1 MHINLIPFIVLW
13 VILALTVAA
22 LIAWRKMIAASED
35 DSLHVLQGSV
45 AQQVNIAQKLEV
57 IDKWGKILT
66 IVAVAYGVILGAVY
80 VYQNFVQ
87 MSTTQGL

>member
-1 MHINLIPFIVLW
+1 MHINLVPFIVLW
-13 VILALTVAA
+13 VILAVSVLAM
-22 LIAWRKMIAASED
+22 IAWRKMVASQED

-45 AQQVNIAQKLEV
+45 AQQVSVAQKLEV

-66 IVAVAYGVILGAVY
+66 IITIVYGVILGAVY

-87 MSTTQGL
+87 MSTTQGM